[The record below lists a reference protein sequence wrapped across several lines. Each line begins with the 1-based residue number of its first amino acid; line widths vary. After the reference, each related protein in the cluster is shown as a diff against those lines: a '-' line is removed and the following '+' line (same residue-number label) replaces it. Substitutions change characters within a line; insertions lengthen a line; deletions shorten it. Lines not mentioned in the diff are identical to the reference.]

1 MESTSHL
8 KQIIDELNKQFTY
21 NSKQGSTNNSSIS
34 EIKTIDNESEA
45 ALSFFTVKILE
56 RSFDLFIKSILSG
69 EYYFESSSS
78 YLEEIRCAYKDF
90 FSRIE
95 QIDLDN
101 NSNVMVKL
109 FGENYSSK
117 LFNSIESD
125 YINVYSA
132 LLQSAF
138 IHLDNN
144 ENILL
149 FSSEVSLS
157 LDFKN
162 FEPSAKYI
170 KENYKKLLD
179 KPDFNLKYNFLSS
192 LFKINVIVAEYDNK
206 FRFEESYV
214 RDLYKIKMG
223 LSFVTQTKTRVLQLI
238 KIIYEKVDFL
248 LYKAIYR
255 TKYSTIFDPSNP
267 LSPNID
273 ENLSFKSFINKT
285 NSRYS
290 LSENGKKSF
299 AGNSTEYLSAYQNFE
314 NNIATFSDVIF
325 LSKFYSKNY
334 LTIDPNCEKT
344 NKLISYADAVLKLN
358 IKKNTDLYKFELLAF
373 NSMHFLLE
381 KNKLKILCS
390 KFQNNSINFE
400 IVVNQFNVCKELEKS
415 YSRYDY
421 YHYYLIYNV
430 FIKKIEE
437 FKNNKEKIDVV
448 KKMMEILEE
457 NEDAYNINLNWMKGR
472 LPLYLPY
479 KESTVENSLVNNLFL
494 DSSYV
499 LPIDFDSLNKIKL
512 TLFNEFL
519 KHKIYFKAKESIDV
533 LSSDIESDIKEF
545 KSNIDEFKSDIKDEK
560 KNNMQVLGIFSALI
574 AFIVTSVSAV
584 TRFENIYT
592 LVIFMMGFVVG
603 LILFV
608 YAINVVFKP
617 EKVEKGFWPK
627 IIVYPSLIITL
638 LIFLKLFNVVN
649 EDGIFTFLKIDKQN
663 AQSYFSIE
671 NVNGS
676 FSLVIFDNDS
686 NIVKKINLDNQS
698 NSNLNIPDSITINVN
713 SINTSNLLDVSVSNK

>member
-8 KQIIDELNKQFTY
+8 KQIIGELDKKFTY
-21 NSKQGSTNNSSIS
+21 NPTESTTDNNSIS
-34 EIKTIDNESEA
+34 QSNTIDNVREA
-45 ALSFFTVKILE
+45 ALSFFTVKTLE

-69 EYYFESSSS
+69 EYYYESSSS
-78 YLEEIRCAYKDF
+78 CLEEIRSAYQSF
-90 FSRIE
+90 FSYIE
-95 QIDLDN
+95 KIDLDN

-149 FSSEVSLS
+149 FSNEVSLS

-170 KENYKKLLD
+170 KENYEKLLV
-179 KPDFNLKYNFLSS
+179 KPDFKLKYNFLSS

-223 LSFVTQTKTRVLQLI
+223 LSFVNQTKTRVLQLI
-238 KIIYEKVDFL
+238 KIIYDKVDFL

-290 LSENGKKSF
+290 LSENGKKTF

-314 NNIATFSDVIF
+314 NNNATFSDIIF

-344 NKLISYADAVLKLN
+344 NKLISYADVVLKLN
-358 IKKNTDLYKFELLAF
+358 INKNPDLYKFELLAF
-373 NSMHFLLE
+373 NSTHFLLE

-390 KFQNNSINFE
+390 KFQNNSTNFE
-400 IVVNQFNVCKELEKS
+400 SVVNQFKVCKELEKS

-437 FKNNKEKIDVV
+437 FKNNKEKIDIV

-457 NEDAYNINLNWMKGR
+457 NEDAYNNNLNWMKGR

-499 LPIDFDSLNKIKL
+499 LPIDYDSLNKIKL

-533 LSSDIESDIKEF
+533 LSSVIESDINKF
-545 KSNIDEFKSDIKDEK
+545 KTNIDEFKSDIKDEK
-560 KNNMQVLGIFSALI
+560 KNNMQILGIFSALI

-608 YAINVVFKP
+608 YAINVVYKP

-627 IIVYPSLIITL
+627 IIIYPSIIITF

-649 EDGIFTFLKIDKQN
+649 EDGIFTFMKTEKEIIKN
-663 AQSYFSIE
+663 SFKIE
-671 NVNGS
+671 NDNGL
-676 FSLVIFDNDS
+676 FNLLIFDNDN
-686 NIVKKINLDNQS
+686 NIIKKIPLENKSESKYNL
-698 NSNLNIPDSITINVN
+698 PDSVTINVN
-713 SINTSNLLDVSVSNK
+713 SINQFNLSDSDSIE